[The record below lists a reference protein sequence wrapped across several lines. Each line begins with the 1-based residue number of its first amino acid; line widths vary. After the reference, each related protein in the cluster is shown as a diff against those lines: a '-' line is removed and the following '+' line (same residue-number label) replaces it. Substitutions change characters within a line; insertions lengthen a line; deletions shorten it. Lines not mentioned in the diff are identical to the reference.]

1 MLKENTSPELQLL
14 LQFLPS
20 NHMLSNSINHFGE
33 NTSPNGYLISECRNH
48 AKENTCP
55 ELKLLPQLPANDY
68 LISESRNHVEE
79 NSSLELQLLLQ
90 FLPSNYTISESSNH
104 VEEKK
109 LPKNCSYCHSFYQ
122 ITIRFLILEILLK
135 EYFSRTIRM
144 AIK

>member
-79 NSSLELQLLLQ
+79 NSSLDYCNFYQVTTQ
-90 FLPSNYTISESSNH
+90 FLNLAIMLN
-104 VEEKK
+104 KK
-109 LPKNCSYCHSFYQ
+109 NSPRIAVTATVFTK
-122 ITIRFLILEILLK
+122 
-135 EYFSRTIRM
+135 
-144 AIK
+144 